1 MTPNTAWPVKIA
13 YICLVL
19 WVAVISPLIYFGNY
33 SSHKGVQGYPLNV
46 WQNSTTAYKLN
57 QALAQIAAQTQP
69 ERQTARALSLHS
81 GPSVSAANRAIRV
94 HGQNL
99 TRYHE
104 YLIAAIV
111 APVLILSLLFRHVLA
126 HVSRKQ
132 LRLPPPERPPTF
144 LFGF

>member
-1 MTPNTAWPVKIA
+1 MTSYAAWPAKIA

-19 WVAVISPLIYFGNY
+19 WVAVISPLITFGNY
-33 SSHKGVQGYPLNV
+33 SSHKGVQGFQLNV
-46 WQNSTTAYKLN
+46 WQNSTTTYKLN
-57 QALAQIAAQTQP
+57 QALAQIATQTQP
-69 ERQTARALSLHS
+69 ERQTARSLYS

-104 YLIAAIV
+104 YLIAAIA

>member
-1 MTPNTAWPVKIA
+1 MTPYAAWPVKIA

-33 SSHKGVQGYPLNV
+33 SSHKGIQGYPLNV
-46 WQNSTTAYKLN
+46 WQNSTTPYKLN
-57 QALAQIAAQTQP
+57 QALEQIATQTQP
-69 ERQTARALSLHS
+69 ERLTARPLYS
-81 GPSVSAANRAIRV
+81 GPSVSAANHAISV

-104 YLIAAIV
+104 YLIAAI
-111 APVLILSLLFRHVLA
+111 AASVLILSLLFRHVLA
-126 HVSRKQ
+126 HVSSKH

-144 LFGF
+144 LFEF